1 MPRVSSKI
9 NTSTLMRSP
18 DSPVSSPEIKADPR
32 SGLHLFGRVSDRI
45 RRTIPTRDLTTAEIV
60 TYTVEDTFGHK
71 YYVDQ
76 YSPKEYHEIGSYV
89 ELPVYVKTYKKRN
102 GDVGY
107 SFCIQQQNE
116 IPSRGERF

>member
-60 TYTVEDTFGHK
+60 TYTVEDTFVCANLK
-71 YYVDQ
+71 ISQ
-76 YSPKEYHEIGSYV
+76 
-89 ELPVYVKTYKKRN
+89 
-102 GDVGY
+102 DVH
-107 SFCIQQQNE
+107 
-116 IPSRGERF
+116 